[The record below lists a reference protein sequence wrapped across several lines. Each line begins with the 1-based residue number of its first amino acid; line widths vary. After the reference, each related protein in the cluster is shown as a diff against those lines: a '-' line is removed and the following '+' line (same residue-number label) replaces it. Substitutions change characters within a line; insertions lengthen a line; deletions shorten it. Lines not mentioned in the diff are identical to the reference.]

1 MLCPYCGTEMEAGY
15 LNGTNVLFWGP
26 HKDSTYGSPGTFEL
40 NEMET
45 REYGCMV
52 TSHYCEAC
60 GLLLSYPVKPKTIR
74 TWKDL
79 ADQTARKAKKAIK
92 ALKKEDF

>member
-1 MLCPYCGTEMEAGY
+1 
-15 LNGTNVLFWGP
+15 
-26 HKDSTYGSPGTFEL
+26 
-40 NEMET
+40 
-45 REYGCMV
+45 MV